1 MNNINTTFTLTTE
14 QQTALLKLTKT
25 IATDAII
32 TNNFNSS
39 TMDCAELLNHGLV
52 FLDKDGV
59 PMSSVP
65 RYLGLTAMG
74 CYGYNNED
82 FNRTLV
88 ESFAAVDRITA
99 VEFYTI
105 QILHYLTT
113 YRTNFTTPFI
123 VGERTFT
130 PEETKALK
138 ITIIRA
144 ESASESLERI
154 NDLFANTA
162 APKSQNISY
171 YRALAPLTTIAPDAV
186 KSRELM
192 MMICTERNIRPE
204 DPEMLFRYLVYRIT
218 GETLIIKNKTLITKI
233 KGAMANPNNAKYI
246 TFLTEDE
253 MKGLASIFYRY
264 KPLFLAFKVPMTASI
279 INKIRRLAV
288 KYHKPQSV
296 RTIKNFVNLNL
307 DEQKKIIARASNR
320 ELIKLY
326 NAVTVSSGTRLFQ
339 IRNGKIW
346 VKEEEIINPTS
357 RIYEKMRYANKFL
370 DNLSTAL
377 EINNELRKRLRDYEG
392 MTIYIPRGIS
402 YAVPYSEKQFSGVIP
417 WGTKI
422 AAESAKNAFTMG
434 VHWVNDPDENHC
446 DLDLHA
452 HTPTKHLGWN
462 SCYKSKDGE
471 IIYSGD
477 MTNAPAPKG
486 AAESFYI
493 NNIKEPVILTL
504 NAYSAKA
511 NKQFQ
516 FFITEGKDD
525 EMCERATFDASKLI
539 SAPIPL
545 AFADRNSLSLGIFND
560 KIFYVYGGNV
570 AEGSVPS
577 RNYPALI
584 DGLLNRMSHMY
595 LFDAFA
601 KNLGINIVHEVPTD
615 DTPFLDFSP
624 EALTANTLLDFV
636 DGNTEK
642 LQFSTTEIR
651 LGF

>member
-14 QQTALLKLTKT
+14 QQTALLRLTKT
-25 IATDAII
+25 INADAII
-32 TNNFNSS
+32 TDNFNNS
-39 TMDCAELLNHGLV
+39 TIDCAELLSHGLV

-59 PMSSVP
+59 PMFSVP

-88 ESFAAVDRITA
+88 ESFAAVDRMTA
-99 VEFYTI
+99 VEFYTV

-113 YRTNFTTPFI
+113 YGTNFTTPFV

-144 ESASESLERI
+144 ESASESLEKI

-204 DPEMLFRYLVYRIT
+204 DPEMLFRYLIYRTT

-233 KGAMANPNNAKYI
+233 KDAMANPNNAKYI

-264 KPLFLAFKVPMTASI
+264 KPLFLAFKVPMTGYI
-279 INKIRRLAV
+279 INKIRRFAV
-288 KYHKPQSV
+288 KYHKPQSA

-326 NAVTVSSGTRLFQ
+326 NALTVLSGTRLFQ

-346 VKEEEIINPTS
+346 VKEKEHVIIDTS
-357 RIYEKMRYANKFL
+357 FPNKL
-370 DNLSTAL
+370 LNNLGTAV
-377 EINNELRKRLRDYEG
+377 EINNELRKRLRSYEG

-422 AAESAKNAFTMG
+422 AAESAENAFTMG

-525 EMCERATFDASKLI
+525 EMCERMTFDASKLV

-545 AFADRNSLSLGIFND
+545 AFANRNSLSLGIFND

-584 DGLLNRMSHMY
+584 DGLLNRMSHIY

-601 KNLGINIVHEVPTD
+601 KNLGVNIVHEVPTD

>member
-1 MNNINTTFTLTTE
+1 MNNNYITFTTE
-14 QQTALLKLTKT
+14 QQLALLRLTKT
-25 IATDAII
+25 IALDKELSRLTEYSDFTI
-32 TNNFNSS
+32 
-39 TMDCAELLNHGLV
+39 DCAQLLNCGLV
-52 FLDKDGV
+52 FLDKEGM
-59 PMSSVP
+59 PMSKVP
-65 RYLGLTAMG
+65 SNIARAAMN
-74 CYGYNNED
+74 YYSYNNED
-82 FNRTLV
+82 FNRTLI
-88 ESFAAVDRITA
+88 ESFAAVDRMTA
-99 VEFYTI
+99 EEFYII

-113 YRTNFTTPFI
+113 YRTNFTIPFI
-123 VGERTFT
+123 IGKRTFT

-144 ESASESLERI
+144 ESASRSLERI

-162 APKSQNISY
+162 APKSQNIQY

-192 MMICTERNIRPE
+192 MMVCTERGIRPE
-204 DPEMLFRYLVYRIT
+204 DPETFLRYLVYIT
-218 GETLIIKNKTLITKI
+218 TGQTLLIKNKTLINSI
-233 KGAMANPNNAKYI
+233 ASDIRVRGAATVI
-246 TFLTEDE
+246 LQSLTENE

-264 KPLFLAFKVPMTASI
+264 KPLFLAFKTASTAHT

-288 KYHKPQSV
+288 KYHKPQSAHTV
-296 RTIKNFVNLNL
+296 KNFVNLNL
-307 DEQKKIIARASNR
+307 EEQKKIIARASNR

-326 NAVTVSSGTRLFQ
+326 NALSVVPSSTRAFQ

-346 VKEEEIINPTS
+346 VKEAEGKVSINLFDKLHAAS
-357 RIYEKMRYANKFL
+357 A
-370 DNLSTAL
+370 
-377 EINNELRKRLRDYEG
+377 INNELRKRLRDYEG

-422 AAESAKNAFTMG
+422 VTENAENAFTMG

-462 SCYKSKDGE
+462 SNYKSEDGE

-486 AAESFYI
+486 AAEAFYI
-493 NNIKEPVILTL
+493 NNINEPVILTL
-504 NAYSAKA
+504 NAYSAKK

-516 FFITEGKDD
+516 FFVTEGEDD
-525 EMCERATFDASKLI
+525 EMREHATFDASKLV
-539 SAPIPL
+539 SAPLPL
-545 AFADRNSLSLGIFND
+545 AFADRNSLSLGIFNN
-560 KIFYVYGGNV
+560 KTFYVYGGNV
-570 AEGSVPS
+570 GEGSVPS
-577 RNYPALI
+577 RNYPSLI
-584 DGLLNRMSHMY
+584 EGLLNRMSHMY
-595 LFDAFA
+595 TFDAFA
-601 KNLGINIVHEVPTD
+601 KGLGINIVHEVPTD

-624 EALTANTLLDFV
+624 EALTVNTLLDFV

-642 LQFSTTEIR
+642 LQFSTTKIR